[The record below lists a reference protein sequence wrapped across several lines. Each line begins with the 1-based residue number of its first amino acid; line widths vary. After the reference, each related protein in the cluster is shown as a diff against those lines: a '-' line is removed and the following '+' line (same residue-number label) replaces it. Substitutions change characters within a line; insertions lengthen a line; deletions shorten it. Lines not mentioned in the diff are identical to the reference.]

1 MRKEEAKKAEAI
13 IQEEIKLL
21 NLQYKRQRADRLI
34 ADLYREVYDIR
45 IRERQ
50 KAVNR
55 LSAYHTIGEIETEVL
70 DDLTHSIVNKI
81 LAEPTKV
88 LRQAAELGNE
98 EFLDVV
104 SRIFCLEKYRER
116 IEKIKPGCGDELK
129 RVSEKGVSEKGN
141 S

>member
-1 MRKEEAKKAEAI
+1 MISE
-13 IQEEIKLL
+13 
-21 NLQYKRQRADRLI
+21 
-34 ADLYREVYDIR
+34 LYRQVYDVR
-45 IRERQ
+45 VRERE

-104 SRIFCLEKYRER
+104 SRVFCLEKDKAKL
-116 IEKIKPGCGDELK
+116 EKINQAKFEQIEPGCAKEQAAVKEQTAVKEQAVVKEQAAVKD
-129 RVSEKGVSEKGN
+129 
-141 S
+141 